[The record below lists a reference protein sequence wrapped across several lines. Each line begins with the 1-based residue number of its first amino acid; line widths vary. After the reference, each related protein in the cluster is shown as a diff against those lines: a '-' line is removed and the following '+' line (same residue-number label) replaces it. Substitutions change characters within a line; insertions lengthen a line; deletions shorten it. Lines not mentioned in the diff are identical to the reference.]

1 MGYELVRIGK
11 DGEPKRI
18 HEIKDPNY
26 FRLNT
31 DMIGRARILALWG
44 AGVLLNTDMLN
55 YTNVYAGLM
64 ASNPSIEEV
73 DAVHKLSEDVMT
85 EWIKPFTTNNPKK
98 VAYDDC
104 RDFAGNLEIA
114 LTYIRDSP
122 VKPEYDTELLWVF
135 TDFLRS
141 CKFGVW
147 VE

>member
-1 MGYELVRIGK
+1 MGYELVRIGQ
-11 DGEPKRI
+11 DGEPKRV
-18 HEIKDPNY
+18 HEINDPNY

-31 DMIGRARILALWG
+31 DMIGRARMLALWG
-44 AGVLLNTDMLN
+44 AGILHNTDMLN
-55 YTNVYAGLM
+55 YTNVYASLM
-64 ASNPSIEEV
+64 TSNPTIVEV
-73 DAVHKLSEDVMT
+73 DSVHKLSEDVMT
-85 EWIKPFTTNNPKK
+85 EWIKPFTTNNRKK

-104 RDFAGNLEIA
+104 CGFADNLEIA
-114 LTYIRDSP
+114 LTHIRDSP

>member
-1 MGYELVRIGK
+1 
-11 DGEPKRI
+11 
-18 HEIKDPNY
+18 
-26 FRLNT
+26 
-31 DMIGRARILALWG
+31 
-44 AGVLLNTDMLN
+44 
-55 YTNVYAGLM
+55 
-64 ASNPSIEEV
+64 
-73 DAVHKLSEDVMT
+73 MT

-98 VAYDDC
+98 VAYDIY